1 MAKFWT
7 IVKKRIIVIIGFFL
21 QILFYEM
28 RNYSFFKKYNEIF
41 KNRILPM
48 AFMVDIF
55 VSKMRFN
62 SNLTQIVNI
71 RLTYRPNNRAGGEIS
86 PLNLDAPRRETYGGN
101 QPNYDNRISSNYNLY
116 N

>member
-28 RNYSFFKKYNEIF
+28 RNYSFFKKYDEIF
-41 KNRILPM
+41 KNKIFPI

-55 VSKMRFN
+55 VSQMCFN
-62 SNLTQIVNI
+62 SNLTQVVNV
-71 RLTYRPNNRAGGEIS
+71 RLTYRPNNRARDEIR
-86 PLNLDAPRRETYGGN
+86 PLNLNAPRRETSGGN
-101 QPNYDNRISSNYNLY
+101 QPNYVNRISNNYHLY
-116 N
+116 D